1 MWLNI
6 SYSSLLKLFLKKW
19 LEKSPMKKVAYSIA
33 KTTTNIIMNNN
44 IDFILTSK
52 KKVDFEGVNKK
63 KTFLLWPL

>member
-1 MWLNI
+1 
-6 SYSSLLKLFLKKW
+6 
-19 LEKSPMKKVAYSIA
+19 MKKVAYSIA

-63 KTFLLWPL
+63 NTFLLWPL